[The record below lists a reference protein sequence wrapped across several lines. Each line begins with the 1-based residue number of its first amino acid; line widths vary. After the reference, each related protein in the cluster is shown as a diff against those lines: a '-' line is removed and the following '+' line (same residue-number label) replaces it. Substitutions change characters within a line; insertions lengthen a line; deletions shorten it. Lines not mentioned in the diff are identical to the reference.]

1 MMKLTKKQKR
11 ELKRIL
17 NAAGIFFALLIL
29 AHISE
34 ASGWAELFFR
44 NRWVMLGC
52 YLVPFLIVGWPVVR
66 GAAHGI
72 ANGQIFDEE
81 FLMTLAAIGAFATGE
96 NAEAAAVMLFYQV
109 GEFFQSYAV
118 NKSRRSIR
126 ELMDI
131 APAEAVR
138 ERFDGTTEVIDPS
151 QVEIGDILLIRPG
164 EKVPVDGRVTEGSS
178 LVDTAALTG
187 EPVPRSVKPGDT
199 IISGCINGD
208 GLLRVCAEKKY
219 ADSTV
224 ARILELVENAS
235 ARKSRTENFIT
246 RFARY
251 YTPVVVLA
259 AVVLAFVP
267 PIFAGN
273 LLQWIY
279 RACTFLVISC
289 PCALVISV
297 PMAFF
302 GGIGAASGMGILVK
316 GSNFLEQMARLDT
329 IVTDKTGT
337 LTRGEFRVTRVIA
350 AEGTEQE
357 VLRTAAAAERG
368 STHPIAASICA
379 VCEAE
384 DGEAAVS
391 AVENISGKGIRA
403 VIDGAEI
410 LVGSEKLLEER
421 GIPVPVVDSGA
432 ATVVHV
438 ARNGRCMGTILI
450 SDTVKP
456 EAEEAIREL
465 KQEGVGNVVMLT
477 GDRKETGEAVGRTL
491 GLDHVYTEL
500 LPGDKVRQVEAL
512 LAQQNDRQTLAF
524 VGDGT
529 NDAPVLSR
537 ADIGI
542 AMGVMGSDA
551 AIEAADI
558 VIMDDDLLRLPV
570 VVRIARR
577 TLFIAKQNIVFA
589 LAVKILIL
597 ILGAFGL
604 ANMWAAVFADVGV
617 AIICILNAMRTLTKR
632 RYRSR
637 TEEKGQPVKEAAV
650 SKIE

>member
-17 NAAGIFFALLIL
+17 TAAGIFFALLIL
-29 AHISE
+29 ARISE
-34 ASGWAELFFR
+34 VSGWAELFFR

-72 ANGQIFDEE
+72 ANGQVFDEE

-350 AEGTEQE
+350 ADGTEQE

-384 DGEAAVS
+384 EGETAVS

-617 AIICILNAMRTLTKR
+617 AIICILNAMRTLAKR

>member
-1 MMKLTKKQKR
+1 MTKKQKR

-17 NAAGIFFALLIL
+17 TAAGIFFALLIL
-29 AHISE
+29 ARISE

-72 ANGQIFDEE
+72 ANGQVFDEE

-379 VCEAE
+379 ACEAE
-384 DGEAAVS
+384 EGEAAVS

-421 GIPVPVVDSGA
+421 GIPVPAVDSGA
-432 ATVVHV
+432 ATVAHV
-438 ARNGRCMGTILI
+438 ARNGRWMGTILI

-456 EAEEAIREL
+456 EAAEAIREL
-465 KQEGVGNVVMLT
+465 KQEGVGKVVMLT
-477 GDRKETGEAVGRTL
+477 GDRKETGEAVGRML

-512 LAQQNDRQTLAF
+512 LTQQNDRQTLAF

-597 ILGAFGL
+597 ILGALGL

-617 AIICILNAMRTLTKR
+617 AIICILNAMRTLAKR

-650 SKIE
+650 SKTE

>member
-17 NAAGIFFALLIL
+17 TAAGIFFALLIL
-29 AHISE
+29 ARISE

-72 ANGQIFDEE
+72 ANGQVFDEE

-316 GSNFLEQMARLDT
+316 GSNFLEQMAHLDT

-350 AEGTEQE
+350 ADGTEQE
-357 VLRTAAAAERG
+357 VLRTAAAAECG

-384 DGEAAVS
+384 EGETALS

-438 ARNGRCMGTILI
+438 ARNGRYMGTILI

-456 EAEEAIREL
+456 EAAEAIREL

-617 AIICILNAMRTLTKR
+617 AIICILNAMRTLAKR

-637 TEEKGQPVKEAAV
+637 TEEKG
-650 SKIE
+650 SR

>member
-17 NAAGIFFALLIL
+17 TAAGIFFALLIL
-29 AHISE
+29 ARISE

-72 ANGQIFDEE
+72 ANGQVFDEE

-379 VCEAE
+379 ACEAE
-384 DGEAAVS
+384 EGETAVS

-432 ATVVHV
+432 ATVAHV

-456 EAEEAIREL
+456 EAAEAIREL
-465 KQEGVGNVVMLT
+465 KQEGVGKVVMLT

-577 TLFIAKQNIVFA
+577 TLFIAKQNIGFA

-617 AIICILNAMRTLTKR
+617 AIICILNAMRTLAKR

>member
-17 NAAGIFFALLIL
+17 TAAGIFFALLIL
-29 AHISE
+29 ARISE

-72 ANGQIFDEE
+72 ANGQVFDEE

-316 GSNFLEQMARLDT
+316 GSNFLEQMAHLDT

-350 AEGTEQE
+350 ADGTEQE
-357 VLRTAAAAERG
+357 VLRTAAAAECG

-384 DGEAAVS
+384 EGETAVS

-500 LPGDKVRQVEAL
+500 LPGDKVHQVEAL

-617 AIICILNAMRTLTKR
+617 AIICILNAMRTLAKR

-637 TEEKGQPVKEAAV
+637 T
-650 SKIE
+650 

>member
-17 NAAGIFFALLIL
+17 TAAGIFFALLIL
-29 AHISE
+29 ARISE

-52 YLVPFLIVGWPVVR
+52 YLVPFLIVGWPVIR

-379 VCEAE
+379 ACEAE
-384 DGEAAVS
+384 EGETAVS

-432 ATVVHV
+432 ATVAHV

-456 EAEEAIREL
+456 EAAEAIREL

-577 TLFIAKQNIVFA
+577 TLFIAKQNIGFA

-617 AIICILNAMRTLTKR
+617 AIICILNAMRTLAKR

>member
-17 NAAGIFFALLIL
+17 TAAGIFFALLIL
-29 AHISE
+29 ARISE

-52 YLVPFLIVGWPVVR
+52 YLVPFLIVGWPVIR

-379 VCEAE
+379 ACEAE
-384 DGEAAVS
+384 EGETAVS

-432 ATVVHV
+432 ATVAHV

-456 EAEEAIREL
+456 EAAEAIREL

-577 TLFIAKQNIVFA
+577 TLFIAKQNIGFA

>member
-1 MMKLTKKQKR
+1 MTKKQKR

-17 NAAGIFFALLIL
+17 TAAGIFFALLIL
-29 AHISE
+29 ARISE

-72 ANGQIFDEE
+72 ANGQVFDEE

-316 GSNFLEQMARLDT
+316 GSNFLEQMAHLDT

-350 AEGTEQE
+350 ADGTEQE
-357 VLRTAAAAERG
+357 VLRTAAAAECG

-384 DGEAAVS
+384 EGETALS

-438 ARNGRCMGTILI
+438 ARNGRYMGTILI

-456 EAEEAIREL
+456 EAAEAIREL

-617 AIICILNAMRTLTKR
+617 AIICILNAMRTLAKR

-637 TEEKGQPVKEAAV
+637 TEEKG
-650 SKIE
+650 SR

>member
-17 NAAGIFFALLIL
+17 TAAGIFFALLIL
-29 AHISE
+29 ARISE

-72 ANGQIFDEE
+72 ANGQVFDEE

-316 GSNFLEQMARLDT
+316 GSNFLEQMAHLDT

-350 AEGTEQE
+350 ADGTEQE

-384 DGEAAVS
+384 EGETAVS

-617 AIICILNAMRTLTKR
+617 AIICILNAMRTLAKR

>member
-1 MMKLTKKQKR
+1 MTKKQKR

-17 NAAGIFFALLIL
+17 TAAGIFFALLIL
-29 AHISE
+29 ARISE

-72 ANGQIFDEE
+72 ANGQVFDEE

-316 GSNFLEQMARLDT
+316 GSNFLEQMAHLDT

-350 AEGTEQE
+350 ADGTEQE
-357 VLRTAAAAERG
+357 VLRTAAAAECG

-384 DGEAAVS
+384 EGETAVS

-500 LPGDKVRQVEAL
+500 LPGDKVHQVEAL

-617 AIICILNAMRTLTKR
+617 AIICILNAMRTLAKR

-637 TEEKGQPVKEAAV
+637 T
-650 SKIE
+650 

>member
-17 NAAGIFFALLIL
+17 TAAGIFFALLIL
-29 AHISE
+29 ARISE

-72 ANGQIFDEE
+72 ANGQVFDEE

-316 GSNFLEQMARLDT
+316 GSNFLEQMAHLDT

-350 AEGTEQE
+350 ADGTEQE
-357 VLRTAAAAERG
+357 VLRTAAAAECG

-384 DGEAAVS
+384 EGETAVS

-421 GIPVPVVDSGA
+421 GIPVPVVNSGA

-438 ARNGRCMGTILI
+438 ARNGRYMGTILI

-617 AIICILNAMRTLTKR
+617 AIICILNAMRTLAKR

-637 TEEKGQPVKEAAV
+637 TEEKG
-650 SKIE
+650 SR

>member
-17 NAAGIFFALLIL
+17 TAAGIFFALLIL
-29 AHISE
+29 ARISE

-72 ANGQIFDEE
+72 ANGQVFDEE

-316 GSNFLEQMARLDT
+316 GSNFLEQMAHLDT

-350 AEGTEQE
+350 ADGTEQE
-357 VLRTAAAAERG
+357 VLRTAAAAECG

-384 DGEAAVS
+384 EGETAVS

-438 ARNGRCMGTILI
+438 ARNGRYMGTILI

-617 AIICILNAMRTLTKR
+617 AIICILNAMRTLAKR

-637 TEEKGQPVKEAAV
+637 TEEKG
-650 SKIE
+650 SR

>member
-17 NAAGIFFALLIL
+17 TAAGIFFALLIL

-72 ANGQIFDEE
+72 ANGQVFDEE

-379 VCEAE
+379 ACEAE
-384 DGEAAVS
+384 EGETAVS

-617 AIICILNAMRTLTKR
+617 AIICILNAMRTLAKR